1 MSKRDP
7 AEKGTAIPA
16 SETLSADD
24 PILRKSRMSTS
35 MPVSAS
41 RRTPNSAN
49 TRSTAFCD
57 GFGSS
62 PSRRGPRDPTGP
74 IGKTAC
80 CAAGQTR
87 PKNEWPSRIPALS
100 WPIASG
106 RALGRLPEQVG
117 SEHKRR
123 RRPQN
128 SSRSPLN
135 RRRLLSPANSTVL
148 TA

>member
-1 MSKRDP
+1 MPKRDP
-7 AEKGTAIPA
+7 AEKGTAIPV

-41 RRTPNSAN
+41 NRRTPNSAN
-49 TRSTAFCD
+49 ARSTAFCD
-57 GFGSS
+57 GS
-62 PSRRGPRDPTGP
+62 

-87 PKNEWPSRIPALS
+87 PKNEGPSRIPAL
-100 WPIASG
+100 
-106 RALGRLPEQVG
+106 ALGRLPEQAG

-128 SSRSPLN
+128 FIEV
-135 RRRLLSPANSTVL
+135 A
-148 TA
+148 A